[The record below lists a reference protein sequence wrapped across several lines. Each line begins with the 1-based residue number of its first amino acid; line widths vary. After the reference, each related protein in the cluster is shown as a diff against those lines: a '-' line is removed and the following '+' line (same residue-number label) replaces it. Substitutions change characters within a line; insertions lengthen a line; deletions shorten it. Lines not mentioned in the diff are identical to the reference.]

1 MQMFTAG
8 MNVSLSKSKIA
19 PGETAKLKITV
30 NGNAMKQI
38 KQRPRILMIT
48 NDPQQP
54 KVIIE
59 VQE

>member
-1 MQMFTAG
+1 